1 MHRMQAATFPLPRMT
16 SATHRA
22 ESTRTMPA
30 VAMKAYGSAKEMS
43 SFFANLF
50 RLLDDFGVR
59 YCVLHAWE
67 KIPQEVVSDV
77 DLAIHPA
84 DRSKLAKIFGLLRDM
99 GFMPIQCFNYSV
111 GSFYFVFSWFD
122 GCTLQSVPLDIIF
135 QHWRSGL
142 SVLRVE
148 ELLARRQRFKE
159 LWIPSLEDQ
168 FAYLLAK
175 RTWKGKASEE
185 QAAGLKDLVERL
197 GRPAAEKIASQI
209 FPGEWSKRIVA
220 ACLDGSIAPQLR
232 RVRKFPW
239 LVSVVRH
246 PVALMR
252 YTVGQSIR
260 IARRL
265 RHPAGF
271 VIAVVGPD
279 GSGKDTM
286 ITALKSQLSG
296 GFRRVKQYHW
306 RPHFLFPKNSA
317 PTVANPHA
325 SPPRTAILS
334 SVYLLGF
341 VLDYWIGDVLSILPA
356 IFRSNLVIFD
366 RYFYDVMV
374 DPRRSR
380 FGGPSWL
387 ARWLAGLVRRPDLIL
402 LLDADENLM
411 YTRKKELSV
420 EELRR
425 QCQAYRDVLL
435 EKLST
440 RVVRTDEDVKRSV
453 QDATSVVVEFLYLRF
468 ATRHQQWISG
478 EN

>member
-1 MHRMQAATFPLPRMT
+1 MQPAAQLLSMMPSTLQ
-16 SATHRA
+16 RA
-22 ESTRTMPA
+22 ESTKTGTA
-30 VAMKAYGSAKEMS
+30 DAMKVYGATKEMLA
-43 SFFANLF
+43 FFGHLF
-50 RLLDDFGVR
+50 RLLDDHGVR

-67 KIPQEVVSDV
+67 RIPDQVVSDV

-99 GFMPIQCFNYSV
+99 GFMPIQCFHYQV
-111 GSFYFVFSWFD
+111 GAFYFVFSWFD

-148 ELLARRQRFKE
+148 DLLARRQRFKD

-185 QAAGLKDLVERL
+185 QASGLKDLVERL

-209 FPGEWSKRIVA
+209 FPREWSNRIVA
-220 ACLDGSIAPQLR
+220 ACLDGSIAPLLR
-232 RVRKFPW
+232 SVRKYPW
-239 LVSVVRH
+239 LVAVVRH
-246 PVALMR
+246 PLALIR

-265 RHPAGF
+265 RHPTGL

-279 GSGKDTM
+279 GSGKDTV
-286 ITALKSQLSG
+286 INALRSLLSA

-306 RPHFLFPKNSA
+306 RPHLLFPKKNA
-317 PTVANPHA
+317 PAVTNPHA
-325 SPPRTAILS
+325 SPPRSAILS
-334 SVYLLGF
+334 SFYLLGF
-341 VLDYWIGDVLSILPA
+341 VLDYWLGYVLTIRPA

-366 RYFYDVMV
+366 RYFYDVIV
-374 DPRRSR
+374 DPQRSR

-387 ARWLAGLVRRPDLIL
+387 PRWLAWLVRRPDLIL

-411 YTRKKELSV
+411 YTRKKELPV

-425 QCQAYRDVLL
+425 QRQAYRDVLL
-435 EKLST
+435 KKFYT
-440 RVVRTDEDVKRSV
+440 RVVSTDGEANHSV
-453 QDATSVVVEFLYLRF
+453 RDAASAVVEFLYLRF

-478 EN
+478 DA

>member
-1 MHRMQAATFPLPRMT
+1 MMT
-16 SATHRA
+16 SAPQPA
-22 ESTRTMPA
+22 ESTKTMPA
-30 VAMKAYGSAKEMS
+30 DAMKAFGATKEKS
-43 SFFANLF
+43 EFFGYLF
-50 RLLDDFGVR
+50 RLLDEFGVR

-67 KIPQEVVSDV
+67 RIPQEVVSDV

-84 DRSKLAKIFGLLRDM
+84 DRSKLAKVFGLLRDM

-111 GSFYFVFSWFD
+111 GGFYFVFSWFD
-122 GCTLQSVPLDIIF
+122 GCTLQSVPLDVIF

-148 ELLARRQRFKE
+148 DLLARRQRFE
-159 LWIPSLEDQ
+159 DLWIPSLEDQ
-168 FAYLLAK
+168 FAYLMAK

-185 QAAGLKDLVERL
+185 QASGLKDLVERL
-197 GRPAAEKIASQI
+197 GRPTAEKIASQI

-220 ACLDGSIAPQLR
+220 ACLDGSIASQLV
-232 RVRKFPW
+232 RVRKYPW
-239 LVSVVRH
+239 LVSFVRH
-246 PVALMR
+246 PVALMS

-265 RHPAGF
+265 RHPAGL

-279 GSGKDTM
+279 GSGKDTV
-286 ITALKSQLSG
+286 ITALRSQLSA
-296 GFRRVKQYHW
+296 GFRSVKQYHW
-306 RPHFLFPKNSA
+306 RPHFLFPKNTA
-317 PTVANPHA
+317 PAVANPHA

-334 SVYLLGF
+334 SFYLLGF
-341 VLDYWIGDVLSILPA
+341 VLDYWLGDLLSILPA

-387 ARWLAGLVRRPDLIL
+387 PRWLAWLVRRPDLIL

-411 YTRKKELSV
+411 YTRKKELPV

-425 QCQAYRDVLL
+425 QNQAYRDVLL
-435 EKLST
+435 ENLST
-440 RVVRTDEDVKRSV
+440 RVVRTDEEVKRSV
-453 QDATSVVVEFLYLRF
+453 KDATSVVVEYLYLRF
-468 ATRHQQWISG
+468 ATIHQQWISG

>member
-1 MHRMQAATFPLPRMT
+1 MQPAAQLLSMMPSTLQ
-16 SATHRA
+16 RA
-22 ESTRTMPA
+22 EPTKIKPA
-30 VAMKAYGSAKEMS
+30 DAMKPYGSTKQTPA
-43 SFFANLF
+43 FFGHLF
-50 RLLDDFGVR
+50 RLLDAHGVR

-67 KIPQEVVSDV
+67 RIPQEVVSDV

-99 GFMPIQCFNYSV
+99 GFVPIQCFHYSV
-111 GSFYFVFSWFD
+111 GGFYFVFSWFD

-148 ELLARRQRFKE
+148 DLLARRQRFKD

-185 QAAGLKDLVERL
+185 QASGLKDLVERL
-197 GRPAAEKIASQI
+197 GRPAAERIASQI
-209 FPGEWSKRIVA
+209 FPGEWSNRIVA
-220 ACLDGSIAPQLR
+220 ACLDGSIAPLLR
-232 RVRKFPW
+232 SVRKYPW
-239 LVSVVRH
+239 LVAVVRH
-246 PVALMR
+246 PLALIR

-265 RHPAGF
+265 RHPTGLL
-271 VIAVVGPD
+271 IAVVGPD
-279 GSGKDTM
+279 GSGKDTV
-286 ITALKSQLSG
+286 INALRSQLSS
-296 GFRRVKQYHW
+296 GFRRVKQFHW
-306 RPHFLFPKNSA
+306 RPHLLFPKKNA
-317 PTVANPHA
+317 PAVTSPHA
-325 SPPRTAILS
+325 SPPRSAILS
-334 SVYLLGF
+334 SFYLLGF
-341 VLDYWIGDVLSILPA
+341 VLDYWLGYVLSIRPA

-366 RYFYDVMV
+366 RYFYDVIV

-387 ARWLAGLVRRPDLIL
+387 PRWLARLVHRPDLIL

-411 YTRKKELSV
+411 YTRKKELPV

-425 QCQAYRDVLL
+425 QRQAYRDVLL
-435 EKLST
+435 KKFST
-440 RVVRTDEDVKRSV
+440 RVISTNEEVSRSV
-453 QDATSVVVEFLYLRF
+453 EGATSVVVELLYLRF

-478 EN
+478 DA

>member
-1 MHRMQAATFPLPRMT
+1 MQPAAQRLPMMPSTFQP
-16 SATHRA
+16 A
-22 ESTRTMPA
+22 ESTKIEPGDAMKTYGSTKQMPA
-30 VAMKAYGSAKEMS
+30 
-43 SFFANLF
+43 FFGHLF
-50 RLLDDFGVR
+50 RLLDAHGVR

-67 KIPQEVVSDV
+67 RLPQEVVSDV

-84 DRSKLAKIFGLLRDM
+84 DRSKLAKIFGLLRDS
-99 GFMPIQCFNYSV
+99 GFTPIQCFNYSV
-111 GSFYFVFSWFD
+111 GAFYFVFSWFD

-148 ELLARRQRFKE
+148 DLLARRQRFKD

-185 QAAGLKDLVERL
+185 QASRLKDLVKRL
-197 GRPAAEKIASQI
+197 GCPTAERIASQI
-209 FPGEWSKRIVA
+209 FPDEWSNRIVA

-232 RVRKFPW
+232 SVRKYPW
-239 LVSVVRH
+239 LVAAVRH

-252 YTVGQSIR
+252 HAVGQSIR

-265 RHPAGF
+265 RHPTGL

-279 GSGKDTM
+279 GSGKDTV
-286 ITALKSQLSG
+286 INALRSQLSA

-306 RPHFLFPKNSA
+306 RPHLVFPKKNA
-317 PTVANPHA
+317 PAVTNPHA
-325 SPPRTAILS
+325 SPPRSTILS
-334 SVYLLGF
+334 SFYLLGF
-341 VLDYWIGDVLSILPA
+341 VLDYWLGYVLSIRPA
-356 IFRSNLVIFD
+356 IFRSSLVIFD
-366 RYFYDVMV
+366 RYFYDVIV

-387 ARWLAGLVRRPDLIL
+387 PRLLARLVHRPDLIL

-411 YTRKKELSV
+411 YARKKELPV

-425 QCQAYRDVLL
+425 QRQAYRDVLL
-435 EKLST
+435 KKFST
-440 RVVRTDEDVKRSV
+440 RVISTDEEVSRSV
-453 QDATSVVVEFLYLRF
+453 EDATSVVVELLYLRF
-468 ATRHQQWISG
+468 ATRHRQWISG
-478 EN
+478 DA